1 MTSAVERLT
10 SLQEAAD
17 CFDIDPSLLRHL
29 QIEAVDER
37 LQQLRCRIPL
47 LHSLARATGIDRV
60 RELGDV
66 LPLLF
71 PDNAYRSYA
80 DTWIAGGAW
89 LELAEWLR
97 TVSTHSVDG
106 ADLRGVDSLEE
117 FVERLARVGCYVSC
131 SSGATGRSA
140 LIAGSRRDLS
150 FASRSVVRGVS
161 WATGIAPA
169 GDRRL
174 ISLDPRTSLP
184 RNETSRSAILDA
196 FCAPGSVYEMPVP
209 PIGISAI
216 TQRAAIERRVADG
229 TADPAE
235 LTALDAAA
243 IERWAATEDA
253 IAAAS
258 HELIAARAD
267 TLLLG
272 GTFTALFAAA
282 ARVRGRGLSA
292 RDFRGDNVAITGG
305 LRDATLPDDYREFI
319 LETFNVTPQRLCV
332 HYSMHELNTLF
343 PQCAARRYHV
353 APWVVMLPLN
363 GSADRL
369 VDGHG
374 EIECRAAFFDLS
386 ISGRWGG
393 IISGDLVGVEFGAC
407 ACGRRGVTIG
417 EDIVRYANLIG
428 GDVDAFP

>member
-1 MTSAVERLT
+1 MTPAVERLT
-10 SLQEAAD
+10 SLQESAD
-17 CFDIDPSLLRHL
+17 CFDIDPALLLHL
-29 QIEAVDER
+29 QVEAVDER
-37 LQQLRCRIPL
+37 LRQLRGRIPL
-47 LHSLARATGIDRV
+47 LHSLARARAVDRV
-60 RELGDV
+60 RSRADV
-66 LPLLF
+66 VPLLF
-71 PDNAYRSYA
+71 PDDAYRSYA
-80 DTWIAGGAW
+80 DSWIADGAW
-89 LELAEWLR
+89 QELAEWLR
-97 TVSTHSVDG
+97 TVSAHPVDG
-106 ADLRGVDSLEE
+106 ADLRGVGSLED

-184 RNETSRSAILDA
+184 RNETSRLAVLDA
-196 FCAPGSVYEMPVP
+196 FCAPGSAYEMPVP

-216 TQRAAIERRVADG
+216 TQRAATERRHADG
-229 TADPAE
+229 TAEPAE

-243 IERWAATEDA
+243 IERWATTEDA

-258 HELIAARAD
+258 EELIAASD
-267 TLLLG
+267 DSLLLG

-292 RDFRGDNVAITGG
+292 KDFRRDNAIITGG
-305 LRDATLPDDYREFI
+305 LRDTTLPDDYREFI
-319 LETFNVTPQRLCV
+319 LDTFNVSPARICV
-332 HYSMHELNTLF
+332 HYAMHELNTLF

-353 APWVVMLPLN
+353 APWVMVLPLN

-369 VDGHG
+369 IDAEG

-393 IISGDLVGVEFGAC
+393 IVSGDLVGVEFGAC

-417 EDIVRYANLIG
+417 EDIVRYANLLD
-428 GDVDAFP
+428 GDADTYP